1 MNNDVIHWYPGHM
14 AKARRLIE
22 ESMSAVDIVYEL
34 IDARIP
40 ASSQNPDISS
50 ILSNKPSLLIM
61 TKSALADPAVTE
73 EWIKRFE
80 AEGRNVIALDIIT
93 GEGMSRVK
101 SETKKV
107 LAEKLKRNAERGMT
121 GKRIS
126 AMILGVPNVGKSS
139 LMNKLSGTK
148 KASVENRP
156 GVTRGKQ
163 WVSVAD
169 WLDLLDMPGILWGKF
184 GDRTVGENLA
194 ITGAIKDDVLDCCD
208 IAVVLCRRLRRDYPD
223 LICGRYKI
231 ESIPEDMTD
240 AELLE
245 LIGKKRG
252 FLVRGGDID
261 YERTANMLLDEFRSC
276 KIGRIS
282 LERPQ

>member
-1 MNNDVIHWYPGHM
+1 MNPEVIHWYPGHM

-22 ESMSAVDIVYEL
+22 ESLGSVDIVYEL

-40 ASSQNPDISS
+40 SSSQNPDIAS
-50 ILSNKPSLLIM
+50 ILSNKPSILIM
-61 TKSALADPAVTE
+61 TKSSLADPDVTARWAE
-73 EWIKRFE
+73 KFA
-80 AEGRNVIALDIIT
+80 AEGRTVIALDIIT
-93 GEGMSRVK
+93 GEGMSKIK
-101 SETKKV
+101 SETRRV
-107 LAEKLKRNAERGMT
+107 LAEKLKRYAEKGMT

-139 LMNKLSGTK
+139 LLNKLSGTK

-163 WVSVAD
+163 WVSVGD

-184 GDRTVGENLA
+184 GDRIVGENLA
-194 ITGAIKDDVLDCCD
+194 ITGAIKEDILDCCE
-208 IAVVLCRRLRRDYPD
+208 IAAVLCGRLRRDYPEM
-223 LICGRYKI
+223 LCERYKLK
-231 ESIPEDMTD
+231 EIPEDATD
-240 AELLE
+240 GELLE
-245 LIGKKRG
+245 LIGRKRG
-252 FLVRGGDID
+252 FLVRGGEID

-282 LERPQ
+282 LERP